1 MMYSRADENGAI
13 EFVMLICNKPEHI
26 MQICFCAW
34 NGGKMEKTKT
44 IFGYGLRETV
54 YIEQPDAVVL
64 YEDRDNHASSF
75 TINPKIMSRHIM
87 LLGGA
92 GSGKTNVFNLTV
104 EQLRDEDNNNAN
116 DVFIV
121 FDTKGD
127 FQKNFGKPGDI
138 VLGNGKEYRKYSAR
152 WNIFDDVLADGDNPE
167 DYELNAREMAVSLF
181 SGRGSASQPF
191 FSNAARDIFAHVII
205 YFIRRAKADPL
216 KRGYLL
222 NNKELVK
229 FLLNAD
235 GKRYHKIFNF
245 YSDMKGLL
253 SYIGDGTSNQAL
265 GVFGE
270 LKSMLYDCFLGVFA
284 DDDTKGRFSMRKAVR
299 DKGGRAVFV
308 EYDLAVGEAMTPI
321 YRLLIDLAL
330 KEALGRSE
338 GEKGNVYM
346 ILDELKLLPR
356 LQHLDDALNF
366 GRSMGVKV
374 IAGLQ
379 TINQLYDIYGR
390 EKGLVI
396 AGGFATL
403 FCFHTSDNASRE
415 YVTELFGENVVGY
428 QYTGIDRLVEKRER
442 EGHTVET
449 WDQLR
454 LKQGQAV
461 IGLAD
466 EESPFIFQFP
476 AF

>member
-1 MMYSRADENGAI
+1 
-13 EFVMLICNKPEHI
+13 
-26 MQICFCAW
+26 
-34 NGGKMEKTKT
+34 MEKAKT
-44 IFGYGLRETV
+44 IFGNTLETEV
-54 YIEQPDAVVL
+54 QIEHEDANVL
-64 YEDRDNHASSF
+64 YEDRDNHNSYF
-75 TINPKIMSRHIM
+75 TLTPQILSRHIL

-104 EQLRDEDNNNAN
+104 DQLRDEDNDNTN

-127 FQKNFGKPGDI
+127 FQRNFGRPGDI
-138 VLGNGKEYRKYSAR
+138 VLGNSKGYRKMSAR
-152 WNIFDDVLADGDNPE
+152 WNLFEDVLADGDNPE
-167 DYELNAREMAVSLF
+167 DYELNAREIAASLF
-181 SGRGSASQPF
+181 VGRASSSQPF

-205 YFIRRAKADPL
+205 YFIRRAKADPV

-222 NNKELVK
+222 NNKELIH
-229 FLLNAD
+229 FFLNAD
-235 GKRYHKIFNF
+235 GRKYSKIFNF
-245 YSDMKGLL
+245 YPDMKGLL

-270 LKSMLYDCFLGVFA
+270 LKSMIYDCFLGVFA
-284 DDDTKGRFSMRKAVR
+284 DDDSKGRFSMRKAVR
-299 DKGGRAVFV
+299 GKGGKAVFV

-346 ILDELKLLPR
+346 ILDELKLLPK

-396 AGGFATL
+396 GGGFATI
-403 FCFHTSDNASRE
+403 FGFHTSDNASRK
-415 YVTELFGENVVGY
+415 YLTELFGKNVVGY
-428 QYTGIDRLVEKRER
+428 QYTGIDKLTEKRER
-442 EGHTVET
+442 EGNTVES
-449 WDQLR
+449 WHQMGLR
-454 LKQGQAV
+454 QGQAV

-466 EESPFIFQFP
+466 KEVPFLFQFP

>member
-1 MMYSRADENGAI
+1 
-13 EFVMLICNKPEHI
+13 
-26 MQICFCAW
+26 
-34 NGGKMEKTKT
+34 MEKTKV
-44 IFGYGLRETV
+44 IFGNQLETQV
-54 YIEQPDAVVL
+54 QIEYADANVL
-64 YEDRDNHASSF
+64 YEDRDNPNSYF
-75 TINPKIMSRHIM
+75 TLTPKIMSRHIL

-104 EQLRDEDNNNAN
+104 EQLRDEDNDNTN
-116 DVFIV
+116 DIFIV

-127 FQKNFGKPGDI
+127 FYKNFGMSGDI
-138 VLGNGKEYRKYSAR
+138 VLGNSKEYRNISAR
-152 WNIFDDVLADGDNPE
+152 WNIFEDVLADGDNPE
-167 DYELNAREMAVSLF
+167 DYELNAREIAASLF
-181 SGRGSASQPF
+181 QGRGSASQPF

-205 YFIRRAKADPL
+205 YFIRRAKADPK

-222 NNKELVK
+222 NNKELIQ
-229 FLLNAD
+229 FFLNAD
-235 GKRYHKIFNF
+235 GKKYNTIFSY
-245 YSDMKGLL
+245 YSDMKGML

-270 LKSMLYDCFLGVFA
+270 LKSMIYDCFLGVFA
-284 DDDTKGRFSMRKAVR
+284 DDDKKGRFSMRQFVR
-299 DKGGRAVFV
+299 SKGGKAVFV
-308 EYDLAVGEAMTPI
+308 EYDLSVGETMTPI

-346 ILDELKLLPR
+346 VLDELKLLPK

-366 GRSMGVKV
+366 GRGMGVKV

-390 EKGLVI
+390 EKSLVI
-396 AGGFATL
+396 AGGFATI
-403 FCFHTSDNASRE
+403 FGFHTSDNASRQ
-415 YVTELFGENVVGY
+415 YITELFGGNVVEY
-428 QYTGIDRLVEKRER
+428 WYTGIDEKKEKRER
-442 EGHTVET
+442 EGNTVEL
-449 WDQLR
+449 WEQLK

-466 EESPFIFQFP
+466 KAAPFLFQFEP
-476 AF
+476 FR

>member
-1 MMYSRADENGAI
+1 MDKS
-13 EFVMLICNKPEHI
+13 
-26 MQICFCAW
+26 
-34 NGGKMEKTKT
+34 KT
-44 IFGYGLRETV
+44 IFGYELREGV
-54 YIEQPDAVVL
+54 SIEQPDAVVL
-64 YEDRDNHASSF
+64 YEDRVNHGSSF
-75 TINPKIMSRHIM
+75 TLNPQILSRHIL

-104 EQLRDEDNNNAN
+104 EQLRDQDNDNTN

-127 FQKNFGKPGDI
+127 FVNNFGKKGDI
-138 VLGNGKEYRKYSAR
+138 VLGNGKAYRKYSAR

-167 DYELNAREMAVSLF
+167 DYEVNAREIAASLF
-181 SGRGSASQPF
+181 SGRGSSSQPF
-191 FSNAARDIFAHVII
+191 FSNAARDMFAHVII
-205 YFIRRAKADPL
+205 FFIRRAKADPE
-216 KRGYLL
+216 KRKHML
-222 NNKELVK
+222 NNKELVR

-235 GKRYHKIFNF
+235 GKRYHTVFSY

-284 DDDTKGRFSMRKAVR
+284 DDDSHGRFSMRKAVR
-299 DKGGRAVFV
+299 AKGGRAIFI

-338 GEKGNVYM
+338 SEKGNVYM
-346 ILDELKLLPR
+346 VLDELKLLPK
-356 LQHLDDALNF
+356 LNHLDDALNF

-379 TINQLYDIYGR
+379 SINQLYDIYGK

-396 AGGFATL
+396 AGGFASL

-428 QYTGIDRLVEKRER
+428 QYMGIDHLIEKRER
-442 EGHTVET
+442 DGHTVET

-461 IGLAD
+461 VGLAD
-466 EESPFIFQFP
+466 EESPFIFQFSK
-476 AF
+476 F